1 MYNDGKNLERVLNTA
16 IKLNIKRKDWIMD
29 NFCCGNNPGNLNNS
43 SNFLDNIFENNNTE
57 ILLFLIIFLLLFTS
71 YGNNNGFNRGF

>member
-1 MYNDGKNLERVLNTA
+1 
-16 IKLNIKRKDWIMD
+16 MD
-29 NFCCGNNPGNLNNS
+29 NFCCGSNSRNLNNS
-43 SNFLDNIFENNNTE
+43 SNFLDNIFENNNNTE